1 MKTRR
6 KRLAA
11 LRRGTALAA
20 IAGTSVL
27 IGMPRAEAAGEMFA
41 LQYPGYGAVWR
52 IPAPSADGNMW
63 AGDALGGGRAIPAC
77 RKAVFCG

>member
-11 LRRGTALAA
+11 WRRGTALAA

-27 IGMPRAEAAGEMFA
+27 IGTPRADAAGEI
-41 LQYPGYGAVWR
+41 LTPEYLGHGAVWR
-52 IPAPSADGNMW
+52 IPALSADGNMW
-63 AGDALGGGRAIPAC
+63 AGDLSGDGRTILS
-77 RKAVFCG
+77 RFKAV

>member
-11 LRRGTALAA
+11 WRRGTALAA

-27 IGMPRAEAAGEMFA
+27 IGTPRADAAGEI
-41 LQYPGYGAVWR
+41 LTPEYPGYGAVWR
-52 IPAPSADGNMW
+52 IRALSADGNMW
-63 AGDALGGGRAIPAC
+63 AGDLSGDGRTILS
-77 RKAVFCG
+77 RLKAV